1 MTRPAGISVSAL
13 HGHAGQRLPAA
24 SPRPPRPAPGWH
36 PHLSDRYSRRV
47 TFLKRLLPVI
57 GVALLALVGIWP
69 RLVPLLE
76 SVRFGFPVIDLREA
90 HELRMLNP
98 RYAGV
103 DRYNRPYVVTSAIGR
118 QASNRDDLMS
128 LEGPRAQMTMHSG
141 ALVVVTAATAMYQ
154 SQAQLLDLFGDVN
167 LVHENGTRFVTNTA
181 HVDVAADTAMGND
194 PVTGHGPSG
203 DITAQG
209 FRVLDRGNTIVFTGK
224 SNLLLKGTKPSARPA
239 ISPPTLPAEIAETA
253 ARLEAAAA
261 APETI
266 VPGAV
271 GPGAIAPETPVAPN
285 ALAGPSPTPPAAK
298 PDPAGQSHSLA
309 KRDAKPPL
317 EKAPVGVRAKPDAS

>member
-1 MTRPAGISVSAL
+1 MTPPARETVSAL
-13 HGHAGQRLPAA
+13 NSQPGHMPPAV
-24 SPRPPRPAPGWH
+24 SPRRPRPASGWRPRH
-36 PHLSDRYSRRV
+36 TDRYSRRV
-47 TFLKRLLPVI
+47 TLLKRLLPVI
-57 GVALLALVGIWP
+57 GVALLALVAIWP

-103 DRYNRPYVVTSAIGR
+103 DRFNRPYVVTSAIGR

-128 LEGPRAQMTMHSG
+128 LERPRAEMTMHNG

-167 LVHENGTRFVTNTA
+167 LVHENGTHFVTNTA
-181 HVDVAADTAMGND
+181 HVDVAADSAMGND

-209 FRVLDRGNTIVFTGK
+209 FRVVDRGNTIVFTGK
-224 SNLLLKGTKPSARPA
+224 SNLLLKGTKASAHPVA
-239 ISPPTLPAEIAETA
+239 TPPTLPAEVAETA
-253 ARLEAAAA
+253 SALEAAAVA
-261 APETI
+261 HQVT
-266 VPGAV
+266 
-271 GPGAIAPETPVAPN
+271 APETPVTTNP
-285 ALAGPSPTPPAAK
+285 LAGPAPTTSAAR
-298 PDPAGQSHSLA
+298 PDPAAQSPSLA
-309 KRDAKPPL
+309 KRDAKPPSA
-317 EKAPVGVRAKPDAS
+317 KAPVGVKAKRDAG

>member
-1 MTRPAGISVSAL
+1 MSALKSRAGPPMPAAIARPA
-13 HGHAGQRLPAA
+13 
-24 SPRPPRPAPGWH
+24 RPAPAAGWRPRH
-36 PHLSDRYSRRV
+36 TDRYSRRV
-47 TFLKRLLPVI
+47 ALLRRLLPVI
-57 GVALLALVGIWP
+57 GVALLVLVAVWP

-103 DRYNRPYVVTSAIGR
+103 DRENRPYVVTSAIGR

-128 LEGPRAQMTMHSG
+128 LERPRAEMTMHNG

-167 LVHENGTRFVTNTA
+167 LVHENGTRFVTNAA
-181 HVDVAADTAMGND
+181 HVDVAADSAAGND

-209 FRVLDRGNTIVFTGK
+209 FRVLDRGNTIVFSGK
-224 SNLLLKGTKPSARPA
+224 SNLLLKGTKASARPA
-239 ISPPTLPAEIAETA
+239 AAPPTLPAEVAETA
-253 ARLEAAAA
+253 AALEAAAVA
-261 APETI
+261 PVAPETT
-266 VPGAV
+266 VKTNPLA
-271 GPGAIAPETPVAPN
+271 
-285 ALAGPSPTPPAAK
+285 ALAATTPAAK
-298 PDPAGQSHSLA
+298 PDPAGQSPSLA
-309 KRDAKPPL
+309 KRDAKPPSANSPVG
-317 EKAPVGVRAKPDAS
+317 APVGAPAGVKARRDAS

>member
-1 MTRPAGISVSAL
+1 MS
-13 HGHAGQRLPAA
+13 
-24 SPRPPRPAPGWH
+24 GWRH
-36 PHLSDRYSRRV
+36 TDRYSRRV
-47 TFLKRLLPVI
+47 ALLKRLLPVI
-57 GVALLALVGIWP
+57 GVALLALVAIWP

-103 DRYNRPYVVTSAIGR
+103 DRENRPYVVTSAIGR

-128 LEGPRAQMTMHSG
+128 LERPRAEMTMHSG

-154 SQAQLLDLFGDVN
+154 SQAQLLDLFGNVN

-181 HVDVAADTAMGND
+181 HVDVAADSALGND

-209 FRVLDRGNTIVFTGK
+209 FRVVDRGNTIVFTGK
-224 SNLLLKGTKPSARPA
+224 SNLLLKGTKPSPRPA
-239 ISPPTLPAEIAETA
+239 AAPPTLPAEVAETA
-253 ARLEAAAA
+253 AALEA
-261 APETI
+261 
-266 VPGAV
+266 VAV
-271 GPGAIAPETPVAPN
+271 GPVLPET
-285 ALAGPSPTPPAAK
+285 SPTTNPLAAPALTTPAAK
-298 PDPAGQSHSLA
+298 PDPAVPSSSLA
-309 KRDAKPPL
+309 KRDGKPPSA
-317 EKAPVGVRAKPDAS
+317 KAPVGAPVGVRAKRDAG

>member
-1 MTRPAGISVSAL
+1 MSELDSRAGNT
-13 HGHAGQRLPAA
+13 LPAA
-24 SPRPPRPAPGWH
+24 SPRPPPRPASGWRPRH
-36 PHLSDRYSRRV
+36 IDRYSRRV
-47 TFLKRLLPVI
+47 AVLRRLLPVI
-57 GVALLALVGIWP
+57 GVALLLLVAIWP

-103 DRYNRPYVVTSAIGR
+103 DRENRPYVVTSAIGR
-118 QASNRDDLMS
+118 QASDRDDLMS
-128 LEGPRAQMTMHSG
+128 LERPRAEMTMHNG

-167 LVHENGTRFVTNTA
+167 LVHENGTRFVTNAA
-181 HVDVAADTAMGND
+181 HVDVAADSAVGND

-209 FRVLDRGNTIVFTGK
+209 FRVVDRGNTIVFTGK
-224 SNLLLKGTKPSARPA
+224 SNLLLKGTKPSVHPA
-239 ISPPTLPAEIAETA
+239 AAPSTLPAEVAQTA
-253 ARLEAAAA
+253 AALEAAAV

-266 VPGAV
+266 APG
-271 GPGAIAPETPVAPN
+271 PIAPETPVTAGP
-285 ALAGPSPTPPAAK
+285 LAGPAPTTPAAK
-298 PDPAGQSHSLA
+298 PDPAVRSPSLA
-309 KRDAKPPL
+309 KRDAKPPSA
-317 EKAPVGVRAKPDAS
+317 KAPGGVKAKRDAG

>member
-1 MTRPAGISVSAL
+1 MTRPAGETVSAL
-13 HGHAGQRLPAA
+13 NSRPGHTLPAA
-24 SPRPPRPAPGWH
+24 SPRRPRPASGWRPRH
-36 PHLSDRYSRRV
+36 TDRYSRRV
-47 TFLKRLLPVI
+47 TLLKRLLPVI
-57 GVALLALVGIWP
+57 GVALLAQVAIWP
-69 RLVPLLE
+69 RLVPLLD

-103 DRYNRPYVVTSAIGR
+103 DRENRPYVVTSAIGR

-128 LEGPRAQMTMHSG
+128 LERPRAEMTMHNG

-181 HVDVAADTAMGND
+181 HVDVAADRAVGDD

-209 FRVLDRGNTIVFTGK
+209 FRVIDRGNTIVFTGK
-224 SNLLLKGTKPSARPA
+224 SNLLLKGTKASAHPA
-239 ISPPTLPAEIAETA
+239 ATPPTLPAEVAETA
-253 ARLEAAAA
+253 SALEAAAV
-261 APETI
+261 APEAI
-266 VPGAV
+266 VPGAT
-271 GPGAIAPETPVAPN
+271 APETPVTTNP
-285 ALAGPSPTPPAAK
+285 LAGPAPATPAAK
-298 PDPAGQSHSLA
+298 PDPAVQSPSLA
-309 KRDAKPPL
+309 KRGAKPTSAR
-317 EKAPVGVRAKPDAS
+317 APVGVKAKRDAG

>member
-1 MTRPAGISVSAL
+1 VS
-13 HGHAGQRLPAA
+13 
-24 SPRPPRPAPGWH
+24 GWRH
-36 PHLSDRYSRRV
+36 TDRYTRRV
-47 TFLKRLLPVI
+47 TLLKRVLPVI
-57 GVALLALVGIWP
+57 GVALLALVAIWP

-76 SVRFGFPVIDLREA
+76 SVRFGFPLIDLREA

-103 DRYNRPYVVTSAIGR
+103 DRENRPYVVTSAIGR

-128 LEGPRAQMTMHSG
+128 LERPRAEMTMHNG

-181 HVDVAADTAMGND
+181 HVDVAADSAGGND

-203 DITAQG
+203 DIAAQG

-224 SNLLLKGTKPSARPA
+224 SNLLLKGTKPSPHPA
-239 ISPPTLPAEIAETA
+239 PSPPTLPADVAETA
-253 ARLEAAAA
+253 AALEAAAVPA
-261 APETI
+261 EAVVPRASAPRI
-266 VPGAV
+266 PANSN
-271 GPGAIAPETPVAPN
+271 PP
-285 ALAGPSPTPPAAK
+285 LAGPASTAPGAEPDAAVNF
-298 PDPAGQSHSLA
+298 PGLA
-309 KRDAKPPL
+309 KRDAKPPSA
-317 EKAPVGVRAKPDAS
+317 KAPVGSSKAKRDAG

>member
-1 MTRPAGISVSAL
+1 
-13 HGHAGQRLPAA
+13 LPI
-24 SPRPPRPAPGWH
+24 
-36 PHLSDRYSRRV
+36 
-47 TFLKRLLPVI
+47 I
-57 GVALLALVGIWP
+57 GVALLVLVAIWP

-103 DRYNRPYVVTSAIGR
+103 DRENRPYVVTSAIGR

-128 LEGPRAQMTMHSG
+128 LERPRAEMTMHSG

-181 HVDVAADTAMGND
+181 HVDVAADSAAGND

-209 FRVLDRGNTIVFTGK
+209 FRVVDKGNTIVFTGK
-224 SNLLLKGTKPSARPA
+224 SNLLLKGTKPGGHPA
-239 ISPPTLPAEIAETA
+239 AAPPSLPAEVAETA
-253 ARLEAAAA
+253 AALEAAAA
-261 APETI
+261 APEAGF
-266 VPGAV
+266 PGA
-271 GPGAIAPETPVAPN
+271 AARETPVSTNP
-285 ALAGPSPTPPAAK
+285 LARPAPTPPAAE
-298 PDPAGQSHSLA
+298 PDPAVKSHSLA
-309 KRDAKPPL
+309 KRDAKPPSAKVL
-317 EKAPVGVRAKPDAS
+317 ISVRTKPDAS